1 MLVPAALNGQTVAML
16 GAIII
21 VIALLVVIPV
31 GVMVSGGA
39 IAGIISFFVQKEA
52 DVRHEGSELID
63 LNG

>member
-1 MLVPAALNGQTVAML
+1 ML

-52 DVRHEGSELID
+52 DARHEGSELID